1 MTACASSGRAVCLSV
16 CLPVW
21 PNSAQLGSSPSRWVL
36 AGSSRAAAAPHACKD
51 TQVMFIYFAFLFT
64 THSSSRQHAHHLAV
78 VQGIRDDASY
88 RGGLPHPSYSPAGPM
103 GHGSISFPYL
113 PASTSLALLPLCPGE
128 LPPLPA
134 PQPSHTRTH
143 PHPWEVIAPTLDAP
157 GQSPKTTLP
166 GAGVA
171 SLCARPI
178 STCPHFPLPDKARSP
193 SAAARARSCQVVHL
207 PFVPK
212 SPENDHIVIDPPP
225 PHNAHVPISQARDYA
240 AAAPSSEDQPVPF
253 VIVRGLLSSRWQP
266 WY

>member
-1 MTACASSGRAVCLSV
+1 
-16 CLPVW
+16 
-21 PNSAQLGSSPSRWVL
+21 
-36 AGSSRAAAAPHACKD
+36 
-51 TQVMFIYFAFLFT
+51 MFIYFAFLFT

-225 PHNAHVPISQARDYA
+225 PPQCPRPNKPGPRLRGCRSVFRRPASAFRHRPGPALIAVATMVLISNCKQAWPGYA
-240 AAAPSSEDQPVPF
+240 RAV
-253 VIVRGLLSSRWQP
+253 
-266 WY
+266 